1 MLAVLAEE
9 HAPPPPCAAPSAPST
24 PRSARDGGVRGR
36 ARMRLEASGDGGGRG
51 GGGGGA
57 AGDTVA
63 ARRRSRA
70 RRGPREERARAVARP
85 WETQLGAP
93 RRPGV
98 LHVPLHAADF
108 AAPPRSSEPPL
119 RGGAA
124 AVAHHTAAAV
134 LPAVSAQCL
143 AERLD
148 PDSAAQQAQLQ
159 LL

>member
-36 ARMRLEASGDGGGRG
+36 ARVRLEASGGGRG

-70 RRGPREERARAVARP
+70 RRGPREERARAGARP
-85 WETQLGAP
+85 WETQLVAP